1 MDISGNSPKGLPFY
15 LKPMKKFRWQLLIIL
30 VTGLVVGILLILQ
43 QVNPGQEME
52 STPAPITGGVYTEAL
67 VGEFLRLNPF
77 LDIYNPPD
85 HAVDKLIFDGL
96 VKFDSEGIPQADL
109 AESWGVS
116 QDGTTYNFSLR
127 TDVYW
132 HDGEPFTSNDV
143 MYTTGLLQ
151 SGHALIPTDL
161 QNFWSE
167 VQVVQV
173 SENQL
178 QFLLPEA
185 FSPFLDYLTFGILPE
200 HLLAGKG
207 LEELIDDPY
216 NLAPVGTGP
225 FKFQRLLVENDEI
238 VGVVMEAF
246 DAYFDGRPYLDE
258 IILRYYPTSGEAY
271 AAYQDGIVEGIGEV
285 DASILSSVLAEPNLS
300 IYTAREPIL
309 TITYLNL
316 DNNEVGFLQNADFR
330 RALMASIN
338 RDLIIEKVY
347 GGQAIKA
354 NGPIMPSTW
363 AYYNDLE
370 KVTYD
375 PVAAKELFAAS
386 GATWDEESASYKTD
400 EGLEI
405 ALTLLY
411 PDTEQHTIIANYIQE
426 GWQALGV
433 KVTMDAR
440 PYDQVLAAL
449 QAREYQ
455 TALVDINL
463 TRSPDPDPYPFWGQA
478 QVGNGQNYANWDNR
492 SASEFLEQARI
503 SVDIGERERL
513 YKNFQVLFMRDL
525 PSLPLFYPVYTY
537 AITSDIKGINFGPIF
552 ESADRFNNVQEWYIL
567 SGRSDGGTGE
577 ETAEVPVPTE

>member
-1 MDISGNSPKGLPFY
+1 
-15 LKPMKKFRWQLLIIL
+15 MKKFRWQLLIIL
-30 VTGLVVGILLILQ
+30 VTGLVVGVLLILQ
-43 QVNPGQEME
+43 QVNPSQVTE
-52 STPAPITGGVYTEAL
+52 STPAPITGGVYTEGL

-96 VKFDSEGIPQADL
+96 IKFDSQGIPQADL
-109 AESWGVS
+109 AESWGIS

-127 TDVYW
+127 TDVFW
-132 HDGEPFTSNDV
+132 HDGEPFSSNDV
-143 MYTTGLLQ
+143 MFTIGLLQ
-151 SGHALIPTDL
+151 SGHGLIPSDL

-167 VQVVQV
+167 VQVVQL
-173 SENQL
+173 SETQI

-185 FSPFLDYLTFGILPE
+185 FAPFLDYLTFGILPE

-207 LEELIDDPY
+207 MEDLIDDPF

-225 FKFQRLLVENDEI
+225 FKFQRLLVENDQI

-246 DAYFDGRPYLDE
+246 DAYYDERPYLDE
-258 IILRYYPTSGEAY
+258 IIFHYYPSSAAAY
-271 AAYQDGIVEGIGEV
+271 VAYQDGIVEGLGEV
-285 DASILSSVLAEPNLS
+285 DPSILPNVLAEPGLS

-309 TITYLNL
+309 TMTYLNL
-316 DNNEVGFLQNADFR
+316 GNNEVGFLQNADLR
-330 RALMASIN
+330 RALLAATD

-363 AYYNDLE
+363 AYYTDLE
-370 KVTYD
+370 KIPYD
-375 PVAAKELFAAS
+375 LQQAKELFAAS
-386 GATWDEESASYKTD
+386 GAIWDEEASAYTTE

-411 PDTEQHTIIANYIQE
+411 PDTEEHAVIASYIQQ
-426 GWQALGV
+426 GWEALGV
-433 KVTMDAR
+433 SVTLDAR
-440 PYDQVLAAL
+440 PYDEVLAELAARNY
-449 QAREYQ
+449 QA
-455 TALVDINL
+455 ALVDINL

-478 QVGNGQNYANWDNR
+478 QVGNGQNYADWDNR

-503 SVDIGERERL
+503 SVDITERERL
-513 YKNFQVLFMRDL
+513 YKNFQVLFMRDM

-537 AITSDIKGINFGPIF
+537 AITSDINGINFGPIF
-552 ESADRFNNVQEWYIL
+552 EPADRFNNIQEWYIL
-567 SGRSDGGTGE
+567 SGRTDSTVQE
-577 ETAEVPVPTE
+577 PTPAE

>member
-1 MDISGNSPKGLPFY
+1 
-15 LKPMKKFRWQLLIIL
+15 MKKFRWQLLIIL
-30 VTGLVVGILLILQ
+30 ITGLVVGVLLILQ
-43 QVNPGQEME
+43 QVSPGQEVE

-67 VGEFLRLNPF
+67 VGDFLRLNPF

-85 HAVDKLIFDGL
+85 HAVDKLLFDGL

-143 MYTTGLLQ
+143 MYTIGLLQ
-151 SGHALIPTDL
+151 SGHGLVPQDL
-161 QNFWSE
+161 QNFWAE
-167 VQVVQV
+167 VQVVQL
-173 SENQL
+173 SEYQL

-185 FSPFLDYLTFGILPE
+185 FAPFLDYLTFGILPE
-200 HLLAGKG
+200 HLLSGKG
-207 LEELIDDPY
+207 LEELIDAPF

-246 DAYFDGRPYLDE
+246 DAYYAGRPYLDE
-258 IILRYYPTSGEAY
+258 VIFRYYPSSEAAY
-271 AAYQDGIVEGIGEV
+271 AAYQDGIVEGLGEV
-285 DASILSSVLAEPNLS
+285 DPSILSAVLADPNLS

-316 DNNEVGFLQNADFR
+316 DNNEVGFLQNADLR
-330 RALMASIN
+330 RALLAAID

-347 GGQAIKA
+347 GGQAIQA

-363 AYYNDLE
+363 AYYPDLE
-370 KVTYD
+370 KIPYNL
-375 PVAAKELFAAS
+375 AQAKELFAAT
-386 GATWDEESASYKTD
+386 GAIWDEETSSYTTE

-405 ALTLLY
+405 ALNLLY
-411 PDTEQHTIIANYIQE
+411 PDTPEHAAIAGYIQQ
-426 GWQALGV
+426 GWEALGV
-433 KVTMDAR
+433 KVTLEAK
-440 PYDQVLAAL
+440 PYDEVLADLTARNY
-449 QAREYQ
+449 QA
-455 TALVDINL
+455 ALVDINL

-478 QVGNGQNYANWDNR
+478 QIGNGQNYADWDNR

-503 SVDIGERERL
+503 SVDMAERERL

-567 SGRSDGGTGE
+567 SGRTDGAAVEG
-577 ETAEVPVPTE
+577 TAEEPTPAE

>member
-1 MDISGNSPKGLPFY
+1 
-15 LKPMKKFRWQLLIIL
+15 LI
-30 VTGLVVGILLILQ
+30 TGLVVGVLLILQ
-43 QVNPGQEME
+43 QVSPGQEVE

-67 VGEFLRLNPF
+67 VGDFLRLNPF

-85 HAVDKLIFDGL
+85 HAVDKLLFDGL

-143 MYTTGLLQ
+143 MYTIGLLQ
-151 SGHALIPTDL
+151 SGHGLVPQDL
-161 QNFWSE
+161 QNFWAE
-167 VQVVQV
+167 VQVVQL
-173 SENQL
+173 SEYQL

-185 FSPFLDYLTFGILPE
+185 FAPFLDYLTFGILPE

-207 LEELIDDPY
+207 LEELIDDPF

-246 DAYFDGRPYLDE
+246 DAYYAGRPYLDE
-258 IILRYYPTSGEAY
+258 VIFRYYPSSEAAY
-271 AAYQDGIVEGIGEV
+271 AAYQDGIVEGLGEV
-285 DASILSSVLAEPNLS
+285 DPSILSAVLVDPNLS

-316 DNNEVGFLQNADFR
+316 DNNEVGFLQNADLR
-330 RALMASIN
+330 RALLAAID

-347 GGQAIKA
+347 GGQAIQA

-363 AYYNDLE
+363 AYYPDLE
-370 KVTYD
+370 KIPYNL
-375 PVAAKELFAAS
+375 AQAKELFAAT
-386 GATWDEESASYKTD
+386 GAIWDEETSSYTTE

-405 ALTLLY
+405 ALNLLY
-411 PDTEQHTIIANYIQE
+411 PDTPEHAAIAGYIQQ
-426 GWQALGV
+426 GWEALGV
-433 KVTMDAR
+433 KVTLEAK
-440 PYDQVLAAL
+440 PYDEVLADLTARNY
-449 QAREYQ
+449 QA
-455 TALVDINL
+455 ALVDINL

-478 QVGNGQNYANWDNR
+478 QIGNGQNYADWDNR

-503 SVDIGERERL
+503 SVDMAERERL

-567 SGRSDGGTGE
+567 SGRTDGAAVEG
-577 ETAEVPVPTE
+577 TAEEPTPAE

>member
-1 MDISGNSPKGLPFY
+1 
-15 LKPMKKFRWQLLIIL
+15 MKKFRWQLLIIL
-30 VTGLVVGILLILQ
+30 ITGLVVGVLLILQ
-43 QVNPGQEME
+43 QVSPGQEVE

-67 VGEFLRLNPF
+67 VGDFLRLNPF

-85 HAVDKLIFDGL
+85 HAVDKLLFDGL

-143 MYTTGLLQ
+143 MYTIGLLQ
-151 SGHALIPTDL
+151 SGHGLVPQDL
-161 QNFWSE
+161 QNFWAE
-167 VQVVQV
+167 VQVVQL
-173 SENQL
+173 SEYQL

-185 FSPFLDYLTFGILPE
+185 FAPFLDYLTFGILPE

-207 LEELIDDPY
+207 LEELIDDPF

-246 DAYFDGRPYLDE
+246 DAYYAGRPYLDE
-258 IILRYYPTSGEAY
+258 VIFRYYPSSEAAY
-271 AAYQDGIVEGIGEV
+271 AAYQDGIVEGLGEV
-285 DASILSSVLAEPNLS
+285 DPSILSAVLADPNLS

-316 DNNEVGFLQNADFR
+316 DNNEVGFLQNADLR
-330 RALMASIN
+330 RALLAAID

-347 GGQAIKA
+347 GGQAIQA

-363 AYYNDLE
+363 AYYPDLE
-370 KVTYD
+370 KIPYNL
-375 PVAAKELFAAS
+375 AQAKELFAAT
-386 GATWDEESASYKTD
+386 GAIWDEETSSYTTE

-405 ALTLLY
+405 ALNLLY
-411 PDTEQHTIIANYIQE
+411 PDTPEHAAIAGYIQQ
-426 GWQALGV
+426 GWEALGV
-433 KVTMDAR
+433 KVTLEAK
-440 PYDQVLAAL
+440 PYDEVLADLTARNY
-449 QAREYQ
+449 QA
-455 TALVDINL
+455 ALVDINL

-478 QVGNGQNYANWDNR
+478 QIGNGQNYADWDNR

-503 SVDIGERERL
+503 SVDMAERERL

-567 SGRSDGGTGE
+567 SGRTDGAAVEG
-577 ETAEVPVPTE
+577 TAEEPTPAE

>member
-1 MDISGNSPKGLPFY
+1 
-15 LKPMKKFRWQLLIIL
+15 MKKFRWQLLIIL
-30 VTGLVVGILLILQ
+30 VTGLVVGVLLILQ
-43 QVNPGQEME
+43 QVNPGQQVE

-67 VGEFLRLNPF
+67 VGNFLRLNPF

-85 HAVDKLIFDGL
+85 HAVDKLLFDGL
-96 VKFDSEGIPQADL
+96 IKFDSEGIPQSDL

-143 MYTTGLLQ
+143 MYTIGLLQ
-151 SGHALIPTDL
+151 SGHGLIPQDL
-161 QNFWSE
+161 QNFWAE
-167 VQVVQV
+167 VQVVQL
-173 SENQL
+173 SEYQL

-185 FSPFLDYLTFGILPE
+185 FAPFLDYLTFGILPE

-207 LEELIDDPY
+207 MEELIDDPF

-225 FKFQRLLVENDEI
+225 FKFQRLLVENDQI

-246 DAYFDGRPYLDE
+246 DAYYQGRPYLDE
-258 IILRYYPTSGEAY
+258 IIFRYYGSSGEAY
-271 AAYQDGIVEGIGEV
+271 AAYQDGVVEGLGEV
-285 DASILSSVLAEPNLS
+285 DPSILPAVLSDPNLS

-316 DNNEVGFLQNADFR
+316 DNNEVGFLQNADLR
-330 RALMASIN
+330 RALLAAID
-338 RDLIIEKVY
+338 RDLIIERVY

-363 AYYNDLE
+363 AYFTDLE
-370 KVTYD
+370 TIPYN
-375 PVAAKELFAAS
+375 PAQARELFMS
-386 GATWDEESASYKTD
+386 TGVIWDETTSSYTTE

-405 ALTLLY
+405 ALNLLY
-411 PDTEQHTIIANYIQE
+411 PDTPEHAAIAAYIQQ
-426 GWQALGV
+426 GWEALGV
-433 KVTMDAR
+433 KVTLEAK
-440 PYDQVLAAL
+440 PYDEVLADLAARNY
-449 QAREYQ
+449 QA
-455 TALVDINL
+455 ALVDINL

-478 QVGNGQNYANWDNR
+478 QIGNGQNYADWDNR

-503 SVDIGERERL
+503 SVDIVERERL
-513 YKNFQVLFMRDL
+513 YRNFQVLFMRDM

-537 AITSDIKGINFGPIF
+537 AITSDINGINFGPIF

-567 SGRSDGGTGE
+567 SGRSDGTG
-577 ETAEVPVPTE
+577 AEATVEAPTPAE